1 MLAHDRTGAG
11 PPLVL
16 LHFLGG
22 HRRVWRSLLPLL
34 EPEREVVV
42 LDLPGFGASRALAG
56 SPTIPRIADAVA
68 RTIERLGLDRPAI
81 GGIALG
87 GSVAIELARRDAAS
101 SATAISPIGFATRA
115 EAAFARA
122 SLRATIAACRALAPR
137 ADALAAQGPVRAALG
152 AQMFAK
158 PTAVPAQDAADL
170 VRSVAHAPGMLPTL
184 RAAMGHEI
192 VAGAL
197 TAPVTVAW
205 GQRDALFLPRQGGR
219 AVERLPFS
227 RLVPLPGCGHVPIW
241 DAPERVAQVL
251 LDGSA
256 PR

>member
-22 HRRVWRSLLPLL
+22 HRRVWRSLLPAL
-34 EPEREVVV
+34 EAEREIVA

-56 SPTIPRIADAVA
+56 SPTVPRIADAVA
-68 RTIERLGLDRPAI
+68 RTLERLGLDRPAV

-87 GSVAIELARRDAAS
+87 GSVAIELARRDLVS
-101 SATAISPIGFATRA
+101 CATAISPIGFASRP
-115 EAAFARA
+115 EAAFAKA

-158 PTAVPAQDAADL
+158 PWAVPAQDAAEL

-184 RAAMGHEI
+184 RSAMGHEV

-197 TAPVTVAW
+197 TVPVTVAW

-227 RLVPLPGCGHVPIW
+227 RLVPLAGCGHVPIW
-241 DAPERVAQVL
+241 DAPELVAQTL